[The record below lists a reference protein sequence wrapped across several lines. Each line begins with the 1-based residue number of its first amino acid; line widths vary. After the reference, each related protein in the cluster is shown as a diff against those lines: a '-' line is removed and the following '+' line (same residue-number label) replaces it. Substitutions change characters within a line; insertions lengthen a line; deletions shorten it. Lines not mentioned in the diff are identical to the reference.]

1 MAVVK
6 IFLLFTEMKHSEK
19 TIPIILL
26 FLNISV
32 RLLCNPPRKKVFSAE
47 EGEHHVNFFTR

>member
-6 IFLLFTEMKHSEK
+6 FFLLFTEIKHSKK
-19 TIPIILL
+19 TIPVTLL

-32 RLLCNPPRKKVFSAE
+32 PLLCNPLRKKMFSAE

>member
-1 MAVVK
+1 MAGVK
-6 IFLLFTEMKHSEK
+6 CFLLFTEIKHSKK
-19 TIPIILL
+19 TIPVTLL

-32 RLLCNPPRKKVFSAE
+32 RLLCNPLRKKMFSAE

>member
-6 IFLLFTEMKHSEK
+6 FFLLFTEIKHSK
-19 TIPIILL
+19 KKIPVTLL

-32 RLLCNPPRKKVFSAE
+32 RLLCNPLRKKMFSAE

>member
-6 IFLLFTEMKHSEK
+6 FFLLFTEIKHSKK
-19 TIPIILL
+19 TILVTLL

-32 RLLCNPPRKKVFSAE
+32 RLLCNPLRKKMFSAE

>member
-6 IFLLFTEMKHSEK
+6 FFLLFTEIKHSKK
-19 TIPIILL
+19 TIPVTLL

-32 RLLCNPPRKKVFSAE
+32 RLLCNPLRKKIFSAE